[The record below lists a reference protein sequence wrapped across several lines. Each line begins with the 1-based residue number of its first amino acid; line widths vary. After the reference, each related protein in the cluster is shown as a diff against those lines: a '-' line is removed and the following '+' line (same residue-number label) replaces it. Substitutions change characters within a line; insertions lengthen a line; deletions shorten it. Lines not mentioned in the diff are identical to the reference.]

1 MGKAILSRSLQGSTL
16 LLGQPDHVAVAYTE
30 TKGESRGPSHLV
42 GLVLLKE
49 EQDSKPKDSRSR
61 HKSRLSRSKQRSSE
75 NNRYHRSR
83 SPRSRSPR
91 SRYHR
96 SRSFRSRSHIPRPL
110 TSKSP
115 RSDRYRHASPRQV
128 RYSRSRSVSKSNN
141 NNNNRL
147 YFERVTHLVTKLIF
161 HEAL

>member
-30 TKGESRGPSHLV
+30 TKGKSRCPSCLV

-49 EQDSKPKDSRSR
+49 EQDIPSLRTVDPGIS
-61 HKSRLSRSKQRSSE
+61 LVRSKQRSSE
-75 NNRYHRSR
+75 NNRYHMSR
-83 SPRSRSPR
+83 SPRSRYHRSRSPR

-96 SRSFRSRSHIPRPL
+96 SRSHRPMPI

-115 RSDRYRHASPRQV
+115 RSDRYRP
-128 RYSRSRSVSKSNN
+128 
-141 NNNNRL
+141 
-147 YFERVTHLVTKLIF
+147 T
-161 HEAL
+161 